1 MANMAKGE
9 FLNEVD
15 SKTKQLENK
24 IKELEKANLKLQEY
38 FSKISGKFSERDQ
51 TSPYSGNPFF
61 SCVFK
66 FTIDLELQKL
76 VWSNAENK
84 TLTCNPEKLFLADIN
99 ILSSKL
105 IAKADKKRF
114 AEIVKKYSGNYHQPT
129 QTLFRVNHSNKNS
142 IWVLACFE
150 KITYQPLED
159 SYLQVQFVKLD
170 ENQEITSL
178 FNEYLKKV
186 EKGENYRKIENLT
199 DRQREILSLLGKGF
213 TSKEIADMLC
223 ISFHTVE
230 AHRKTIAKK
239 TQTKKRA
246 ALIFLAAEAGIIQ

>member
-1 MANMAKGE
+1 MAKGE
-9 FLNEVD
+9 MLTEVD
-15 SKTKQLENK
+15 SKTKRLENK

-38 FSKISGKFSERDQ
+38 FAKISGKYSERDH

-61 SCVFK
+61 SCVLK

-76 VWSNAENK
+76 VWSNSENK
-84 TLTCNPEKLFLADIN
+84 TVTCITEKLFLADIN
-99 ILSSKL
+99 TLATKL
-105 IAKADKKRF
+105 VAKTDKKRF
-114 AEIVKKYSGNYHQPT
+114 TEIVKKYLGNYHQPT
-129 QTLFRVNHSNKNS
+129 QTLFRVNHSNKNI

-150 KITYQPLED
+150 KITYQPMQD
-159 SYLQVQFVKLD
+159 SYLQVQFVKLE
-170 ENQEITSL
+170 ENPEMTSL

-186 EKGENYRKIENLT
+186 EKGDHYRKVENLT

-213 TSKEIADMLC
+213 TSKEIADMLN

-246 ALIFLAAEAGIIQ
+246 ALICLAAEAGIIQ